1 MKLFVRIQPKSSKEA
16 VEQLADGS
24 YKIFVHSPPIDGK
37 ANAAV
42 VEVLAKHFKVAKSS
56 VKIISGEKSRS
67 KIVEIG
73 EFLSSSPLSNT
84 ELQISRNSST
94 TLRDIDL

>member
-1 MKLFVRIQPKSSKEA
+1 MKFSVKIQPKSSKEA

-42 VEVLAKHFKVAKSS
+42 VEVLAKHFKVAKSN
-56 VKIISGEKSRS
+56 VKIISGEKSRN
-67 KIVEIG
+67 KIVEIDA
-73 EFLSSSPLSNT
+73 LT
-84 ELQISRNSST
+84 NS
-94 TLRDIDL
+94 

>member
-1 MKLFVRIQPKSSKEA
+1 MKLSVRIQPKSSKEA

-56 VKIISGEKSRS
+56 VKIVSGEKSRS

-73 EFLSSSPLSNT
+73 DLA
-84 ELQISRNSST
+84 NS
-94 TLRDIDL
+94 

>member
-1 MKLFVRIQPKSSKEA
+1 MKFSVKIQPKSSKEA

-42 VEVLAKHFKVAKSS
+42 VEVLAKHFKVAKSN
-56 VKIISGEKSRS
+56 VKIVSGEKSRS
-67 KIVEIG
+67 KVVEIG
-73 EFLSSSPLSNT
+73 EFLSSSPLSNK
-84 ELQISRNSST
+84 ELKISRNPST
-94 TLRDIDL
+94 AMRDIDL

>member
-1 MKLFVRIQPKSSKEA
+1 
-16 VEQLADGS
+16 
-24 YKIFVHSPPIDGK
+24 
-37 ANAAV
+37 

-56 VKIISGEKSRS
+56 VKIVSGEKSRS
-67 KIVEIG
+67 KIVEIC

>member
-1 MKLFVRIQPKSSKEA
+1 MKFSVKVQPKSSKEA

-42 VEVLAKHFKVAKSS
+42 VEILAKHFKVAKNN
-56 VKIISGEKSRS
+56 VKIVSGEKSKN
-67 KIVEIG
+67 KIVEIAG
-73 EFLSSSPLSNT
+73 VRGGNGMLTREASQKTPS
-84 ELQISRNSST
+84 
-94 TLRDIDL
+94 